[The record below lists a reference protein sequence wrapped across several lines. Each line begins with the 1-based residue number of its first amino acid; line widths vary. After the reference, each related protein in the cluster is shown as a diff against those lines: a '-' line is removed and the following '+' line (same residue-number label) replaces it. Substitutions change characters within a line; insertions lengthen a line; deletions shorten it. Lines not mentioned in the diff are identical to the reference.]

1 MEGSCIVTPSAFL
14 LATSSQSTGHA
25 LVQTDLEDIP
35 VANLSPKTVW
45 LEKGVTLGILEKH
58 PEAEEMEEI
67 QKILTLDASVKNRDA
82 DAENEELLKHL
93 EGRIGE
99 NLTKEEKEETV
110 KILKQFAHCFAL
122 NEDDLGYCS
131 VVKHDIN
138 TANAPPIHQLPY
150 KSAWKER
157 APLVFPS
164 GFSQKKDGT
173 WRFCVDY
180 RKLNAVTVKHSYPL
194 PRIADTLSRLEGAIF
209 FSSMDLQSGYPQV
222 PVINSDRPKTAFI
235 TADGLY
241 QLRTLPF
248 GFTNALGT
256 FQRAMD
262 IILAGLRWTTCLI
275 YLDDVIIYSA
285 TFEQHLQRL
294 RLVLSCLSQA
304 GLKLKWSKCS
314 FMEHA
319 LKVSGHLISKEGVAP
334 YPEKLEAVQSFPSP
348 NEGHSTANKVKR
360 VQSFLGLCSY
370 YRRHIQGFA
379 SIARPLT
386 TLTKKEIPFTG
397 WSIPSDELWVAY
409 RESTVSVAAM
419 ENSFRLFIYV
429 PIFDHAQP
437 YKLFQ
442 IINLPGSTDN
452 GTHGVLF
459 VNLPDYLAVSGDL
472 ETFLELSKDNI
483 KDCSKIGHS
492 LCKFHAGVSKRT
504 ARKSC
509 AIAVFMNDTPRI
521 NTQCRK
527 KFTEWRGPEVVY
539 MGSNQRVYSATKPHE
554 IVFSCP
560 SGGEQQKLRTTTLPP
575 VGMFEIPLGC
585 TARTEEWV
593 FPASMEGNIMAP
605 KLQAVVLPTVEIF
618 SQDVNITKNK
628 KHTFVELP
636 RENTSSI
643 DIISQLLHRNAQ
655 ASLSTEMTEEQIHNL
670 ITETKKQKETSS
682 IRYPY
687 ELVSAI
693 SLIALGLIA
702 LAYKLYTLSVRLAV
716 HERYDNPPP
725 GDCGREELEMQEA

>member
-1 MEGSCIVTPSAFL
+1 MEESRELRGQYSMLKNVTTNIMEKIADMEDLELSHFEYFFQLDETFEAMNQILLWLQQLADSLDVGFSL
-14 LATSSQSTGHA
+14 LANGHLA
-25 LVQTDLEDIP
+25 PQIIAP
-35 VANLSPKTVW
+35 AKFNK
-45 LEKGVTLGILEKH
+45 
-58 PEAEEMEEI
+58 
-67 QKILTLDASVKNRDA
+67 
-82 DAENEELLKHL
+82 
-93 EGRIGE
+93 
-99 NLTKEEKEETV
+99 
-110 KILKQFAHCFAL
+110 
-122 NEDDLGYCS
+122 
-131 VVKHDIN
+131 VVKTIN
-138 TANAPPIHQLPY
+138 GQL
-150 KSAWKER
+150 
-157 APLVFPS
+157 
-164 GFSQKKDGT
+164 
-173 WRFCVDY
+173 
-180 RKLNAVTVKHSYPL
+180 
-194 PRIADTLSRLEGAIF
+194 
-209 FSSMDLQSGYPQV
+209 
-222 PVINSDRPKTAFI
+222 
-235 TADGLY
+235 
-241 QLRTLPF
+241 LR
-248 GFTNALGT
+248 
-256 FQRAMD
+256 
-262 IILAGLRWTTCLI
+262 
-275 YLDDVIIYSA
+275 
-285 TFEQHLQRL
+285 
-294 RLVLSCLSQA
+294 
-304 GLKLKWSKCS
+304 
-314 FMEHA
+314 
-319 LKVSGHLISKEGVAP
+319 
-334 YPEKLEAVQSFPSP
+334 
-348 NEGHSTANKVKR
+348 
-360 VQSFLGLCSY
+360 
-370 YRRHIQGFA
+370 
-379 SIARPLT
+379 
-386 TLTKKEIPFTG
+386 G

-429 PIFDHAQP
+429 PIFDHAQQ

-492 LCKFHAGVSKRT
+492 LCKFHTGVSKRT

-539 MGSNQRVYSATKPHE
+539 MGSNQWVYSATKPHE

-628 KHTFVELP
+628 KYTFVELP